1 MRREFRGANILWFIM
16 SLMKVEPITLT
27 GEFVRLEP
35 MGLSH
40 LDALC
45 EVGFEESLWKWY
57 PAAITNRDEMHA
69 YIEFA
74 LADQQRGA
82 ALPFVTVEKASDKVI
97 GSSRFCAIDAANL
110 RCEIGWTWI
119 NPAWQ
124 RSAVNTEAKYLM
136 LRHAFETWKCN
147 RVELKADSLNE
158 KSRNAIL
165 RIGATQEGV
174 FRQHIVCASGR
185 LRDSVYFSIINSEWA
200 SIKAALE
207 KRLEV
212 K

>member
-1 MRREFRGANILWFIM
+1 
-16 SLMKVEPITLT
+16 MKVEPITLT

-35 MGLSH
+35 LGLSH

-45 EVGFEESLWKWY
+45 EVGFEESLWRWY
-57 PAAITNRDEMHA
+57 PAAITNRSEMLA
-69 YIEFA
+69 YVEFA
-74 LADQQRGA
+74 LADHQRGA
-82 ALPFVTVEKASDKVI
+82 ALPFVTIERSSGKVI

-174 FRQHIVCASGR
+174 FRQHMVCASGR